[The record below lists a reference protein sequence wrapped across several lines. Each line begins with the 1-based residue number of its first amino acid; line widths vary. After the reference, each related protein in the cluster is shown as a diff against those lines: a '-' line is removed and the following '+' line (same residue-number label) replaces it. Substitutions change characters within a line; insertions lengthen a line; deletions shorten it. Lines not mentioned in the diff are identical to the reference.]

1 VPPILH
7 ADADSFF
14 ASVVLRSH
22 PELRSSPMAVVVHGF
37 VASSNY
43 PARERGVTGGMLVTD
58 ARRRCP
64 GLALFDVPQG
74 EVEETADAL
83 FDLFGSVARAVEPGS
98 MEEAFLDVG
107 AGDAVGAGDGIGVGG
122 GIGAG
127 GGDAAAVRA
136 AVELRRRAWQE
147 LGIPV
152 SVGVGRTKLMAK
164 LASRAAKPDGLH
176 VIDAATEQR
185 LRTTLPLRKVWGVG
199 RSTLE
204 RLETLGVR
212 RLGDLDAVLPERLL
226 DACGTMMTRRLL
238 AIRAGT
244 DDAVVRPVSE
254 RTVLSS
260 EGSIAGYARPD
271 WTVAELVETC
281 IRRVCKRAMRAG
293 LGATGLTIV
302 VRGGAPSSVPAM
314 ESAARPASAAA
325 ASARSAS
332 AAARSASGAASG
344 SGSAALA
351 TVKATAP
358 VPTAADDP
366 SVWLAMAAEELARL
380 PPDAVEDAGSVR
392 ASLTGLRPLAGIPP
406 TLF

>member
-1 VPPILH
+1 MPPILH

-14 ASVVLRSH
+14 ASVVLRSR

-107 AGDAVGAGDGIGVGG
+107 AGDAVGAGDGVGAGG

-127 GGDAAAVRA
+127 GGGGDAAAVRV

-226 DACGTMMTRRLL
+226 DACGTMMTRRLQ

-302 VRGGAPSSVPAM
+302 VRGEAPGSVPAM
-314 ESAARPASAAA
+314 EST
-325 ASARSAS
+325 ARSAS
-332 AAARSASGAASG
+332 AASAGSASGAAASG
-344 SGSAALA
+344 SGSAALV

>member
-1 VPPILH
+1 MPPILH

-14 ASVVLRSH
+14 ASVVLRSC
-22 PELRSSPMAVVVHGF
+22 PALRATPMAVVVHGF

-43 PARERGVTGGMLVTD
+43 PARDRGVTGGMLVTD

-83 FDLFGSVARAVEPGS
+83 FDLFASVAGAVEPGS

-107 AGDAVGAGDGIGVGG
+107 AGDDES
-122 GIGAG
+122 
-127 GGDAAAVRA
+127 GDAAAVRA
-136 AVELRRRAWQE
+136 GAELRRRAWQE

-185 LRTTLPLRKVWGVG
+185 LRSTLPLAKVWGVG
-199 RSTLE
+199 RQTLE
-204 RLETLGVR
+204 RLEALGVR
-212 RLGDLDAVLPERLL
+212 RLGDLDGVLPERLL

-238 AIRAGT
+238 GIRDGS
-244 DDAVVRPVSE
+244 DDATVRPVSE

-302 VRGGAPSSVPAM
+302 VRGD
-314 ESAARPASAAA
+314 AAA
-325 ASARSAS
+325 ASAV
-332 AAARSASGAASG
+332 
-344 SGSAALA
+344 LA
-351 TVKATAP
+351 TMKAVAP

-366 SVWLAMAAEELARL
+366 SVWLRMAAAELARL
-380 PPDAVEDAGSVR
+380 PVDAVADAGSVR